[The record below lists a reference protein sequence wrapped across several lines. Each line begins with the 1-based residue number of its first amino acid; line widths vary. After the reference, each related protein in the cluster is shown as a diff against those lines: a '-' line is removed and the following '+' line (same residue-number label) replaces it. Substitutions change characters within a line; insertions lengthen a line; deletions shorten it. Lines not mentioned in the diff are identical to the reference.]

1 MILLVNKWNK
11 NFKINLRKKI
21 NKQNNFKNQTFL
33 RIFSLEKIPRGC
45 LVFCFLFILNSS
57 FVLAEESI
65 EEIKDDL
72 EEVEEK
78 LEKQEEKKTSIA
90 EELKKIEENID
101 QIKQVLVKTEQKL
114 TQYDEEIN
122 LANKRILE
130 IEKRILKKKE
140 NLADYLRVFRQ
151 VEKEKILVLMNVQED
166 IGGYLRLLEDYEK
179 IQSKIK
185 MQLGEIDSEKK
196 QEEAEREIV
205 SNKRED
211 QQKVYWMQN
220 DQKGDL
226 EFEEKKKQ
234 LYLNKTQKD
243 INLLLE
249 ERSELKKQ
257 LNALQSL
264 GKAIDLDEAIEI
276 AKKVSQKT
284 KVRTAF
290 LLGVLRVESNMG
302 QNVGGGTYK
311 TDMNPDLH
319 DTFKDICKEL
329 GLDPKKMPVSRR
341 VCYNKNAKDGCGGW
355 GGAMGPAQFMP
366 STWLGYKDRVAKMT
380 GNNPPNPWN
389 LEDALTAMG
398 IKLASVPGVT
408 SGKESA
414 EKKAAAMYLAGS
426 AWESYFWYGD
436 RVLYYADGFEK
447 FMKD

>member
-1 MILLVNKWNK
+1 M
-11 NFKINLRKKI
+11 RKKI
-21 NKQNNFKNQTFL
+21 NKQNSFKSQTFS
-33 RIFSLEKIPRGC
+33 RIFSLEKILGIC
-45 LVFCFLFILNSS
+45 LVFCFLFLFNLS
-57 FVLAEESI
+57 FVLAEDSI

-72 EEVEEK
+72 EKVEEK
-78 LEKQEEKKTSIA
+78 LEKQEEKKTSIV
-90 EELKKIEENID
+90 EDLKKTEENIG
-101 QIKQVLVKTEQKL
+101 QIKQALEKTGQKL
-114 TQYDEEIN
+114 TQYDEEIES
-122 LANKRILE
+122 ADRRISE
-130 IEKRILKKKE
+130 IEKRILEKKE

-151 VEKEKILVLMNVQED
+151 VEKERILVLMNVQED

-179 IQSKIK
+179 VQGKIK

-205 SNKRED
+205 SNKKEE
-211 QQKVYWMQN
+211 QQKIYWMQN

-243 INLLLE
+243 INTLSE
-249 ERSELKKQ
+249 ERSELRKQ

-264 GKAIDLDEAIEI
+264 GKAIGLDEAIEI

-311 TDMNPDLH
+311 TDMNPNLH
-319 DTFKDICKEL
+319 NTFKDICKEL

-380 GNNPPNPWN
+380 GNNPPNPWD

-398 IKLASVPGVT
+398 IKLAGVSGVT
-408 SGKESA
+408 SGKESS
-414 EKKAAAMYLAGS
+414 EKKAAAMYLAGG
-426 AWESYFWYGD
+426 AWESYSWYGD

-447 FMKD
+447 YMKD